1 MANTNFQAAFAGF
14 LSSTATSVFF
24 PLETIKVHL
33 MVSDG
38 RSANYAQHFSGS
50 LHVLKEL
57 YKKGGVGRLY
67 RGWYLTSANSFSWAI
82 YFYLYQW
89 GKAAI
94 PGLLGPNHHEIEKF
108 LIAFQASIVTTL
120 AVNPAMVM
128 KTRIMLLKYPQ
139 RWYQDM
145 HDSAL
150 KIWKLEGLKG
160 FYSGL
165 GPALVL
171 SLNGTLHMYFYETL
185 KEKYNSEGTN
195 QRTTL
200 IGAVSKLLSSALM
213 HPMQTIKYR
222 MQQEQHSAY
231 ILTHS
236 SQLQAYR
243 PNEEKLFAS
252 VWQCAVSTWKHEGV
266 KGFYKGL
273 VVNQM
278 RLFPANGLF
287 FLVYENVLKA
297 LRN

>member
-33 MVSDG
+33 MVADG
-38 RSANYAQHFSGS
+38 RSANHTPYFSGPYQ
-50 LHVLKEL
+50 VLKEL
-57 YKKGGVGRLY
+57 YREGGIGRLY
-67 RGWYLTSANSFSWAI
+67 RGWYLTSANSFSWSI
-82 YFYLYQW
+82 YFYLYHW
-89 GKAAI
+89 GKATL

-108 LIAFQASIVTTL
+108 LIAFQASVLTTV

-150 KIWKLEGLKG
+150 KIWKLEGGKG

-171 SLNGTLHMYFYETL
+171 SLNGTLHLYFYETL
-185 KEKYNSEGTN
+185 KESFNPEGNN
-195 QRTTL
+195 QKTTL

-236 SQLQAYR
+236 KQLHAHR
-243 PNEEKLFAS
+243 PNEKPLFGS
-252 VWQCAVSTWKHEGV
+252 VWDCAVSTWRHEGV
-266 KGFYKGL
+266 KGFYRGL

-287 FLVYENVLKA
+287 FLIYENVLKA
-297 LRN
+297 YRS